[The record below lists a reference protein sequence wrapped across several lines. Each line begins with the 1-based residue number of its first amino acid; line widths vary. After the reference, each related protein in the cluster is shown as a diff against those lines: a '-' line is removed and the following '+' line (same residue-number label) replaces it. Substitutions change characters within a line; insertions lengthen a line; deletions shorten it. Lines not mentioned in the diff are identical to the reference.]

1 LTPTRPHQPSLR
13 ASRRP
18 LPQLA
23 LLLVLGAARPA
34 SAQSHHKPS
43 AADIAAARD
52 LGTQG
57 VLLAQAG
64 NCKDAIGKLKRAAAL
79 FAAPTIVEQ
88 LGACQ
93 VQVGKLVAGTE
104 NLQRVVRD
112 ELTPDAPKPFL
123 EAQARAR
130 ELLKSTLP
138 RIAHLVIV
146 LDAPAG
152 AKPEVEVDGAHVPL
166 AMVGAPR
173 PTDPGKRVVV
183 ARAPGYLA
191 AQREVHLDE
200 GGSATVRLELEP
212 DPNAPA
218 AGRGSAPSSTKR
230 TVSYVL
236 FGVGGAAVAT
246 GSVLG
251 ILAATKK
258 SDLDKKCPGARCNEA
273 YAGEL
278 HTARTLGTG
287 STVAFSVGAA
297 AVIAATYLFVTSGSS
312 SEPSRDEQARRPRI
326 WVGLGGA
333 GLAGRF

>member
-1 LTPTRPHQPSLR
+1 M
-13 ASRRP
+13 
-18 LPQLA
+18 
-23 LLLVLGAARPA
+23 LGSVRPA
-34 SAQSHHKPS
+34 FGQSRHKPS

-64 NCKDAIGKLKRAAAL
+64 NCEDAIDKLQRAAAL

-112 ELTPDAPKPFL
+112 KLAADAPKPFL

-130 ELLKSTLP
+130 ALLDSTLP

-146 LDAPAG
+146 LDAPPG
-152 AKPEVEVDGAHVPL
+152 AKPEVEVDGARVPL
-166 AMVGAPR
+166 ALIGAQR
-173 PTDPGKRVVV
+173 PTDPGTREVV
-183 ARAPGYLA
+183 ARAPGYLEA
-191 AQREVHLDE
+191 RQSVHLDE
-200 GGSATVRLELEP
+200 GGEATVRLELEP
-212 DPNAPA
+212 DPDA
-218 AGRGSAPSSTKR
+218 ARKDRGGASPSSTKR

-258 SDLDKKCPGARCNEA
+258 SDLDKKCPGGRCNEI

-278 HTARTLGTG
+278 HTARSLGTG
-287 STVAFSVGAA
+287 STIAFGVGAA
-297 AVIAATYLFVTSGSS
+297 AAIAGTYLFLTSGSS
-312 SEPSRDEQARRPRI
+312 SPPAADQQAGRPHVWI
-326 WVGLGGA
+326 GLGSA
-333 GLAGRF
+333 GLSGRF